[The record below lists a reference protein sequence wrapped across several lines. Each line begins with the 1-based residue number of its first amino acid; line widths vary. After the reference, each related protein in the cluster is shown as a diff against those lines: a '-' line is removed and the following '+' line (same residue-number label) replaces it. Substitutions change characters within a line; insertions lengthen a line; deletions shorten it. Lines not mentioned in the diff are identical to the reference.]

1 MRLVRFAVASFIR
14 ARATIGIAVRA
25 VITNRTRA
33 LLLVVG
39 IGIGIATV
47 FSIVAMI
54 LGLTKSFTNQIA
66 ALGANTYYVTSRP
79 WVIRNDWWKYR
90 NRPPITKA
98 DLEALRRNATILSAV
113 TPISLGFTDVTY
125 RAETL
130 SNVNVRGTS
139 DEYADIANLTVDSGR
154 FMTPIEVELD
164 QPVAVIGAEVRQQLF
179 HGADPVGQ
187 FVYIHENR
195 FRVVGCLKERGT
207 SFGNS
212 LDNLVIMPLGQF
224 QRMFGAK
231 RPLVVAAMAPP
242 ERMKAAEEQIIEVL
256 RRSRHLSALDEETF
270 SVNRQDELLKVFR
283 EETDM
288 LFIVAFVVGC
298 ITLFVGGIGVMNIM
312 LVSVTERTREIGV
325 RRALGARQNTILFQ
339 FLLESMFVTMV
350 GGVVGVGLGVGLAN
364 LINLISPV
372 EAVTSPIVAVIGV
385 VFSAIVGL
393 IFGTWPAYRAARL
406 DPIESLRYE

>member
-256 RRSRHLSALDEETF
+256 RRSRHLSALDDETF

>member
-1 MRLVRFAVASFIR
+1 MRLVRFVVASFVR
-14 ARATIGIAVRA
+14 ARATVGIAVRA
-25 VITNRTRA
+25 VATNRTRA

-47 FSIVAMI
+47 YSIVAMI

-66 ALGANTYYVTSRP
+66 ALGANTYYVTNRP

-98 DLEALRRNATILSAV
+98 DLEALRRSATILSAV
-113 TPISLGFTDVTY
+113 TPISFAFTDITY

-130 SNVNVRGTS
+130 KNVNVRGTS
-139 DEYADIANLTVDSGR
+139 DEYADIANLTVDAGR

-179 HGADPVGQ
+179 RGSDPVGQ
-187 FVYIHENR
+187 YVYVHENR
-195 FRVVGCLKERGT
+195 FRVVGSLKERGT
-207 SFGNS
+207 SFGQS
-212 LDNLVIMPLGQF
+212 LDNLIILPLGQF

-350 GGVVGVGLGVGLAN
+350 GGLVGVVLGVGLAN
-364 LINLISPV
+364 LINLVSPV
-372 EAVTSPIVAVIGV
+372 EAVTSPIVAVVGV